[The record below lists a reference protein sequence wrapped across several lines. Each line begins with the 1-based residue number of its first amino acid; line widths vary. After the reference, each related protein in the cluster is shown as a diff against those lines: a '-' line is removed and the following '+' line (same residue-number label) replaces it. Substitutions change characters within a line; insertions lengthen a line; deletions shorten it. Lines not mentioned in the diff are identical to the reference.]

1 MELRFMYTM
10 RHADHLFAQ
19 DAPDGAPPIL
29 LQQCETT
36 V

>member
-10 RHADHLFAQ
+10 RHRNRLIAQ